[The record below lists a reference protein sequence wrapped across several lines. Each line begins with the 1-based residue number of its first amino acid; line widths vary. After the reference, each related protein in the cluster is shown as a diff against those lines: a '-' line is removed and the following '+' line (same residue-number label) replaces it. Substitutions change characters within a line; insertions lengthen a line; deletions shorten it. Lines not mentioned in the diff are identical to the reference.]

1 LEHLRLYLVR
11 HAEVGERWRGRVYG
25 DLDVE
30 LSPRGEE
37 QTRRFAERFAAVPL
51 DAVWSSALERA
62 RRAAATVASARML
75 AHHVEPEFREVH
87 RGAWR
92 ERSWTEIEAELPGVF
107 DRFVSA
113 PHERPPE
120 GESLLEVAARAR
132 SALSRLRAAH
142 PSGHVALFA
151 HSWIVRL
158 LLCDALEL
166 PLTHCNRLA
175 AETASIAIVDYHR
188 DHAILQQMN
197 LRDPHPL

>member
-1 LEHLRLYLVR
+1 MEPLRLYLVR

-37 QTRRFAERFAAVPL
+37 QTLRFAQRFATAPL
-51 DAVWSSALERA
+51 DAVWSSALDRA
-62 RRAAATVASARML
+62 RRAAAVVATARAL
-75 AHHVEPEFREVH
+75 PHRVDAELREVH

-92 ERSWTEIEAELPGVF
+92 ERLWTEVEAELPGIF
-107 DRFVSA
+107 DRFVAA
-113 PHERPPE
+113 PDEHPPE
-120 GESLLEVAARAR
+120 GESLRQVSERAR
-132 SALSRLRAAH
+132 GALARLRAEH

-151 HSWIVRL
+151 HSWIVRV